1 MPAVSIDDAWG
12 ESNLLHPVPVAAA
25 APGVVARAASVQ
37 APVADSTTDDAED
50 QSVLTPE
57 AILIA
62 FAKYDAII
70 EELRLIR
77 KEEARRCTIQLAIAG
92 VLFALLFVYVDRLQ
106 QQVRSLNS
114 FMVHRQIPTLAGVAA
129 PSM

>member
-12 ESNLLHPVPVAAA
+12 ESELLRPVTTVPV

-37 APVADSTTDDAED
+37 AQAPIADSDESAITQET
-50 QSVLTPE
+50 VLT
-57 AILIA
+57 A
-62 FAKYDAII
+62 FAKYDMII

-77 KEEARRCTIQLAIAG
+77 KEEARRCTIQLATAG
-92 VLFALLFVYVDRLQ
+92 VLFALLFIYIDRLQ

-114 FMVHRQIPTLAGVAA
+114 FMVHRQIPTLAGMVPA
-129 PSM
+129 

>member
-12 ESNLLHPVPVAAA
+12 ESDLLHPVPVPGAPP
-25 APGVVARAASVQ
+25 PGVVARAASVQ
-37 APVADSTTDDAED
+37 APVPDTTDDAEG

-57 AILIA
+57 AILMA
-62 FAKYDAII
+62 FAKYDSII
-70 EELRLIR
+70 DELRLIR

-114 FMVHRQIPTLAGVAA
+114 FMLHRQIPTLAGIG